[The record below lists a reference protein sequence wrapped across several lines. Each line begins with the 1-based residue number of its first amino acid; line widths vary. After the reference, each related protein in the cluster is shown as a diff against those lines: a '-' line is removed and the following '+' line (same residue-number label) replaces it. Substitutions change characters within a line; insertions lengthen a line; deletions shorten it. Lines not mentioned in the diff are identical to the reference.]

1 MGRLPALAISASL
14 KFAHIRMP
22 MIRFARRGTEIQEAR
37 QLFSQRPQ
45 DTRPRDR
52 VFQLER
58 ALNEDSDCEIRS
70 KILNLKWGH
79 LMLKERLKVCG
90 RDPVNQKTP
99 LPAKYQWACSYR
111 RIYSDLA
118 AAVIPLRDT
127 LTAAG

>member
-70 KILNLKWGH
+70 KIPNLKSDH
-79 LMLKERLKVCG
+79 LMLTERLKVLE
-90 RDPVNQKTP
+90 RN
-99 LPAKYQWACSYR
+99 
-111 RIYSDLA
+111 
-118 AAVIPLRDT
+118 
-127 LTAAG
+127 